1 MDGEQNTDSDKA
13 VKPQIDKTG
22 KPQEVGT
29 SQENPHEVF
38 RQTLE
43 MSKQAMDALVD
54 FATQNGALI
63 ERFSHLARVFEVDG
77 HVLLPPMETM
87 RSELVKIHGESDRT
101 MRTRALMA
109 RKTGQVFV
117 PEEQAGS
124 VHDVFH
130 ESIHRAAWL
139 RDRELGLST
148 NTTDIVRQLASQ
160 VTISADGKVDPNGEY
175 IRQFCQTDQE
185 RENLIRILT
194 ETLRREAPRV
204 TEGLTEWATQRANGM
219 TTKEGVTI
227 KMEGKDMAYEDEVQ
241 YINEVRAKLI
251 EKEGLTADQ
260 ADARIITAAII
271 GDISELRPYF

>member
-1 MDGEQNTDSDKA
+1 MDGEQN
-13 VKPQIDKTG
+13 IDIEKTG
-22 KPQEVGT
+22 EPQEVNAPR
-29 SQENPHEVF
+29 ENPYEVF

-43 MSKQAMDALVD
+43 MSRQTMDTLVD
-54 FATQNGALI
+54 FATQNGVVA
-63 ERFSHLARVFEVDG
+63 ERFSHLARVFEADG

-87 RSELVKIHGESDRT
+87 RRELVKIHGESDHT
-101 MRTRALMA
+101 LRTRALMA

-139 RDRELGLST
+139 RDRELGLSI
-148 NTTDIVRQLASQ
+148 NTTDIVRQLANRYK
-160 VTISADGKVDPNGEY
+160 VTISADGKVDPNSEY
-175 IRQFCQTDQE
+175 IKRFCQTDQE
-185 RENLIRILT
+185 RENHIQFFT
-194 ETLRREAPRV
+194 ETLKRETPRV
-204 TEGLTEWATQRANGM
+204 TEGLTEWTTQRVNGM

-227 KMEGKDMAYEDEVQ
+227 KMEEKDRVYEDEIQ

-251 EKEGLTADQ
+251 KKEGLTSDQ
-260 ADARIITAAII
+260 ADAKIITAALT